1 MFQLLFIFLGWDGKL
16 LPESKDSIDN
26 MVEVIKNKLSTSK
39 NCKFLADF
47 IKVHQFSY
55 KVFSL
60 VGRNHNYLWP
70 TLKIDNR
77 GKLWGSGGWG
87 F

>member
-47 IKVHQFSY
+47 IKEHQFSY
-55 KVFSL
+55 
-60 VGRNHNYLWP
+60 
-70 TLKIDNR
+70 TQNR
-77 GKLWGSGGWG
+77 
-87 F
+87 